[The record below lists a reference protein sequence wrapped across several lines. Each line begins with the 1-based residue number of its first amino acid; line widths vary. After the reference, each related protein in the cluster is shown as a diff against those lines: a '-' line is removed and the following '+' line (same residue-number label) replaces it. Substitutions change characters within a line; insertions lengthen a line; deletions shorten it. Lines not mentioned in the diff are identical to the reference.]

1 MVEEARLESVCAPKV
16 HRGFESRSFRK
27 ARLGQGLFE
36 KCQATATRTQHF
48 FYQKN
53 MAKKSKKAKT
63 KRKASKK
70 KSSKNALIKDKSI
83 VWAVIFGVVLAIGL
97 IWYLIS

>member
-1 MVEEARLESVCAPKV
+1 
-16 HRGFESRSFRK
+16 
-27 ARLGQGLFE
+27 
-36 KCQATATRTQHF
+36 
-48 FYQKN
+48 
-53 MAKKSKKAKT
+53 MAKKAKT
-63 KRKASKK
+63 KRKSSKK